1 MHTSSSWIRKSS
13 ELTLKYFVRSSRS
26 VPYSITKI
34 LLNLLSIKKW
44 FHLSRISGT
53 LASMICY
60 LRSIQIKRTSLRE
73 HLLLSSIEQTLVL
86 EEEPA
91 KKPKRAKHPEPA
103 KKSAP
108 AKKDV
113 SFKKPSRKQLTGV
126 QIRDTLDVFVSK
138 KKAPTTTNRSK
149 GIDLLS
155 KAALLEDVQM
165 KKVPDELQDKT
176 TGTNEGTSIIP
187 RAPDVPKDQSESE
200 NESWGESVDNDDSNK
215 DDNDDDGNNDAS
227 DDERTESDDDQ
238 NDDDNEEEYE
248 DEYVR
253 TPINYESTDDENEH
267 MNAEE
272 YDCINEELYKDV
284 YIKLKDV
291 EHGEEGKGY
300 AEKTD
305 VGHDDVTQET
315 TYDQV
320 EDDTHVTVIVA
331 YTEVPLQS
339 SSISSDFATQ
349 YLNLD
354 NVPPT
359 NNEIISMMNVDVR
372 HEEPSNQTTSLLT
385 IPVTVIPQTLK
396 AVATTIP
403 PHIPPVTPL
412 P

>member
-1 MHTSSSWIRKSS
+1 MRGYES
-13 ELTLKYFVRSSRS
+13 
-26 VPYSITKI
+26 
-34 LLNLLSIKKW
+34 
-44 FHLSRISGT
+44 HLI
-53 LASMICY
+53 
-60 LRSIQIKRTSLRE
+60 
-73 HLLLSSIEQTLVL
+73 

-91 KKPKRAKHPEPA
+91 KKPKRAKHHEPT

-126 QIRDTLDVFVSK
+126 QIRVTLDVSVSK
-138 KKAPTTTNRSK
+138 KKAPTTTNKSK

-155 KAALLEDVQM
+155 KAALLED
-165 KKVPDELQDKT
+165 VPDELQDKT

-187 RAPDVPKDQSESE
+187 GVPDVPKDQSESE

-227 DDERTESDDDQ
+227 NDERTESDNDQ
-238 NDDDNEEEYE
+238 NDNDNEEEYQ

-253 TPINYESTDDENEH
+253 TPINYESTDDENKH
-267 MNAEE
+267 VNAEE
-272 YDCINEELYKDV
+272 YDCISEELYKDV
-284 YIKLKDV
+284 YVKLKDV

-300 AEKTD
+300 AEKT
-305 VGHDDVTQET
+305 HK
-315 TYDQV
+315 
-320 EDDTHVTVIVA
+320 
-331 YTEVPLQS
+331 TEVPLQS
-339 SSISSDFATQ
+339 SSVSSDFATQ

-354 NVPPT
+354 NVPPA

-372 HEEPSNQTTSLLT
+372 HEEPSNQTPSLLT
-385 IPVTVIPQTLK
+385 IPVTVIPETSK

-412 P
+412 PQLSTPTPTPTPIPTKTLIPALHDFSSLF